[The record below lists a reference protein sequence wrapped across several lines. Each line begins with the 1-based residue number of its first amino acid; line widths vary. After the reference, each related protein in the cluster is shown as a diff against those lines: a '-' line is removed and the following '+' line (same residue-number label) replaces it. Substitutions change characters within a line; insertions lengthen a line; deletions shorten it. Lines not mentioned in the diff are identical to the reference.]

1 MHKKISGKIETV
13 FTIRLIS
20 SFCAQGNRLPCAH
33 FQYTFVLFFVNFFV
47 YFVKCGK
54 MVNVVRLIMETIQD
68 LGTYTFPALFRNS
81 VNKFGDCPA
90 LSLVNGEPV
99 TYRRLA
105 AQVKQ
110 VAKMLAGLGLRQGS
124 KTAIFSTSMPNW
136 GAAYFAVVNYGGI
149 AVPLLPD
156 FSAAEVEAIILH
168 CGVDA
173 LIVSESLYK
182 RIEGLGEKLPPVI
195 IKIDNFSVIRGGDV
209 VKKISAAKN
218 LLAFSINEALSEN
231 SIKSIAAVDTSAVY
245 AEDFFCVTLNDVTVN
260 EEDTASIIYT
270 SGTTGRSKGV
280 ELTHK
285 NLVWNA
291 VQGQTIHRINKFDR
305 CLSFL
310 PMSHVYE
317 FTIDFTMQI
326 MNGSCVYY
334 LGKAPTVSALLPAFS
349 KVRPTIVCSVPMIIE
364 KLYKNKVLPEINK
377 NKVLTKMYKIPLFRK
392 IINRKAGKKLKAVF
406 GGWLQFFGIGGAKV
420 DMQVECFM
428 KEAKFPY
435 AIGYG
440 LTETSPL
447 LAGSGPSETIPGTI
461 GGVLDGVELAI
472 LNPNPET
479 KVGEVIVRGPNVMK
493 GYYKDPVL
501 TGASF
506 TTEDDSCGAGWFR
519 TGDLGIIEKKHGMM
533 RLSLKGRSKNMILGQ
548 NGENIYPEDIE
559 FVLNQ
564 YPLVSESLVV
574 EGKDGLV
581 ALVHFDE
588 EKLQAEAE
596 RRAALQAR
604 VDAVRSGEMKFRD
617 AVGETL
623 SEAVQNAKMAATA
636 RNQDLKATIL
646 YQRASILNEIQY
658 FVNSRVNRTSKIS
671 SVESID
677 EFEKTASQ
685 KIKRYLYSRKD
696 KDTKKK

>member
-1 MHKKISGKIETV
+1 
-13 FTIRLIS
+13 
-20 SFCAQGNRLPCAH
+20 
-33 FQYTFVLFFVNFFV
+33 
-47 YFVKCGK
+47 
-54 MVNVVRLIMETIQD
+54 METIQD
-68 LGTYTFPALFRNS
+68 LGSYTFPALFRNS

-99 TYRRLA
+99 TYRLLNIRVEL
-105 AQVKQ
+105 
-110 VAKMLAGLGLRQGS
+110 VAKMLAGLGLHPGS

-136 GAAYFAVVNYGGI
+136 GIAYFAVVNYGGI

-156 FSAAEVEAIILH
+156 FSAVEIESIITH
-168 CGVDA
+168 CGIDA
-173 LIVSESLYK
+173 LIVSETLYK
-182 RIEGLGEKLPPVI
+182 RIEELGCKLPPVI
-195 IKIDNFSVIRGGDV
+195 IKIDNFSVIRGGNV
-209 VKKISAAKN
+209 VTKISAAKN
-218 LLAFSINEALSEN
+218 LLSFSVNEALSEN
-231 SIKSIAAVDTSAVY
+231 SIRSIAAVDTSAVY
-245 AEDFFCVTLNDVTVN
+245 AEDFFCVTLNNVKVDEN
-260 EEDTASIIYT
+260 DIASIIYT

-280 ELTHK
+280 ELSHK

-291 VQGQTIHRINKFDR
+291 VQCQTIHRINKFDR

-334 LGKAPTVSALLPAFS
+334 LGKPPTVSALLPAFT
-349 KVRPTIVCSVPMIIE
+349 KVKPTIVCSVPMIIE
-364 KLYKNKVLPEINK
+364 KLYKNKVMPEINRSR
-377 NKVLTKMYKIPLFRK
+377 VLSNMYKIPLFRR

-420 DMQVECFM
+420 DIQVERFM

-447 LAGSGPSETIPGTI
+447 IAGSGPANTVPGTI
-461 GGVLDGVELAI
+461 GGILEGVDLTI
-472 LNPNPET
+472 LNPDRET
-479 KVGEVIVRGPNVMK
+479 NIGEVVVRGPNVMK
-493 GYYKDPVL
+493 GYYKDPML
-501 TGASF
+501 TQAAF
-506 TTEDDSCGAGWFR
+506 TTEADSCGPGWFH
-519 TGDLGIIEKKHGMM
+519 TGDLGLVEKRHGIM

-559 FVLNQ
+559 FLLNQ

-581 ALVHFDE
+581 ALVLFDE

-604 VDAVRSGEMKFRD
+604 VDAVKSGEMKLRD

-623 SEAVQNAKMAATA
+623 SEAVQNAKEVASA
-636 RNQDLKATIL
+636 RNQNIKAAMQ

-658 FVNSRVNRTSKIS
+658 FVNSKVNRSSKIS
-671 SVESID
+671 SVESVD
-677 EFEKTASQ
+677 QFEKTASQ

-696 KDTKKK
+696 TSGK

>member
-1 MHKKISGKIETV
+1 MSNQEVHV
-13 FTIRLIS
+13 
-20 SFCAQGNRLPCAH
+20 
-33 FQYTFVLFFVNFFV
+33 
-47 YFVKCGK
+47 
-54 MVNVVRLIMETIQD
+54 ETIHD
-68 LGTYTFPALFRNS
+68 LGAYTFPAVFRNS
-81 VNKFGDCPA
+81 VAKFGDNPA

-99 TYRRLA
+99 TYRQFGVRVEL
-105 AQVKQ
+105 

-124 KTAIFSTSMPNW
+124 KTAIFSSSMPNW
-136 GAAYFAVVNYGGI
+136 GIAYFAVVNYGGI

-156 FSAAEVEAIILH
+156 FSAVEIESILTH

-173 LIVSESLYK
+173 LIVSELQYK
-182 RIEGLGEKLPPVI
+182 KIQSIGEKLPPVI

-218 LLAFSINEALSEN
+218 ILSFSINEALSEN
-231 SIKSIAAVDTSAVY
+231 SVQLIGAVDTSAVY
-245 AEDFFCVTLNDVTVN
+245 PEDFYCVTLNDVQVN
-260 EEDTASIIYT
+260 EDDTASIIYT

-280 ELTHK
+280 ELTHR

-291 VQGQTIHRINKFDR
+291 VQGQTMHRVNKFDR

-326 MNGSCVYY
+326 MNGSCVFY
-334 LGKAPTVSALLPAFS
+334 LGKPPTVSALLPAFTQ
-349 KVRPTIVCSVPMIIE
+349 VRPTIVCAVPMIIE

-377 NKVLTKMYKIPLFRK
+377 SRLLSKLYKIALFRK
-392 IINRKAGKKLKAVF
+392 IINRKAGKKLKTVF

-420 DMQVECFM
+420 DLQVEKFM

-447 LAGSGPSETIPGTI
+447 LAGSGPSNTIPGTI
-461 GGVLDGVELAI
+461 GGVLEGVDLRI
-472 LNPNPET
+472 LDPNPET
-479 KVGEVIVRGPNVMK
+479 GVGEVVVKGPNVMK
-493 GYYKDPVL
+493 GYYKDPEL
-501 TGASF
+501 TKASF
-506 TTEDDSCGAGWFR
+506 TTEHDSCGPGWFR
-519 TGDLGIIEKKHGMM
+519 TGDLGIIEKKHGSM
-533 RLSLKGRSKNMILGQ
+533 RLSLKGRSKNVILGR

-588 EKLQAEAE
+588 EKLLAEAE
-596 RRAALQAR
+596 RRAVLQAR
-604 VDAVRSGEMKFRD
+604 VGAVKSGEMKLRD

-623 SEAVQNAKMAATA
+623 SEVVQNAKEAAAA
-636 RNQDLKATIL
+636 RNQDLKEAIL
-646 YQRASILNEIQY
+646 YQRESIMNEIHF
-658 FVNSRVNRTSKIS
+658 FVNGKVSKGSKIS
-671 SVESID
+671 SVESVG

-685 KIKRYLYSRKD
+685 KIKRYLYTRTD
-696 KDTKKK
+696 KNEKKK

>member
-1 MHKKISGKIETV
+1 
-13 FTIRLIS
+13 
-20 SFCAQGNRLPCAH
+20 
-33 FQYTFVLFFVNFFV
+33 
-47 YFVKCGK
+47 
-54 MVNVVRLIMETIQD
+54 METIQD
-68 LGTYTFPALFRNS
+68 LGAYTFPAMFRNS
-81 VNKFGDCPA
+81 IHKFGDYPA
-90 LSLVNGEPV
+90 LSLVDGEPL
-99 TYRRLA
+99 TYRQLGTRVEL
-105 AQVKQ
+105 
-110 VAKMLAGLGLRQGS
+110 VAKMLAGLGLHQNS
-124 KTAIFSTSMPNW
+124 KIGIFSTSMPNW
-136 GAAYFAVVNYGGI
+136 GISYFAIVNYGGI

-156 FSAAEVEAIILH
+156 FSATEIESIVTH
-168 CGVDA
+168 CGIDA
-173 LIVSESLYK
+173 LIVSDALYK
-182 RIEGLGEKLPPVI
+182 RIRELGDKLPPVI

-218 LLAFSINEALSEN
+218 LLSFSINEALSEN
-231 SIKSIAAVDTSAVY
+231 SIKSAAAVDTSAVY
-245 AEDFFCVTLNDVTVN
+245 AEDFFCVMLSEVKVN
-260 EEDTASIIYT
+260 EDDTASIIYT

-291 VQGQTIHRINKFDR
+291 VQGQTIHRVNRYDR

-334 LGKAPTVSALLPAFS
+334 LGKPPTVSALLPAFA

-364 KLYKNKVLPEINK
+364 KLYKNKVMPEING
-377 NKVLTKMYKIPLFRK
+377 NRLLSRLYKIPLFRK

-420 DMQVECFM
+420 DEQVEWFM

-447 LAGSGPSETIPGTI
+447 LAGSGPANTIPGAI
-461 GGVLDGVELAI
+461 GGILEGVDLAVLD
-472 LNPNPET
+472 PNPET
-479 KVGEVIVRGPNVMK
+479 MVGEIIARGPNVMK
-493 GYYKDPVL
+493 GYYKDPAL
-501 TGASF
+501 TKAAF
-506 TTEDDSCGAGWFR
+506 TTEDDACGPGWFR
-519 TGDLGIIEKKHGMM
+519 TGDLGIIEKRHGMM

-596 RRAALQAR
+596 RRATLQAR
-604 VDAVRSGEMKFRD
+604 VDAVKSGGMKLRD

-623 SEAVQNAKMAATA
+623 SEAVRGAKEAAA
-636 RNQDLKATIL
+636 VYNQDLMAAIQ
-646 YQRASILNEIQY
+646 YQRASILNEIQF
-658 FVNSRVNRTSKIS
+658 FVNSKVNRSSKIS

-696 KDTKKK
+696 KSGK

>member
-1 MHKKISGKIETV
+1 
-13 FTIRLIS
+13 
-20 SFCAQGNRLPCAH
+20 
-33 FQYTFVLFFVNFFV
+33 
-47 YFVKCGK
+47 
-54 MVNVVRLIMETIQD
+54 METIQD
-68 LGTYTFPALFRNS
+68 LGAYTFPALFRNS
-81 VNKFGDCPA
+81 VSKFSDCPA
-90 LSLVNGEPV
+90 LSLVNGEPI
-99 TYRRLA
+99 TYRRLGV
-105 AQVKQ
+105 QVEL
-110 VAKMLAGLGLRQGS
+110 VAKMLAGLGLHPGS

-136 GAAYFAVVNYGGI
+136 GIAYFAVVNYGGI

-156 FSAAEVEAIILH
+156 FSAVEVESIITH
-168 CGVDA
+168 CGIDA
-173 LIVSESLYK
+173 LIVSETLYK
-182 RIEGLGEKLPPVI
+182 RIETLGDKLPPVI
-195 IKIDNFSVIRGGDV
+195 IKIDNFSVIRGGNV

-218 LLAFSINEALSEN
+218 LLSFSINEALSEN
-231 SIKSIAAVDTSAVY
+231 SIRSIAEVDTSAVY
-245 AEDFFCVTLNDVTVN
+245 AEDFFCVTLNEVN
-260 EEDTASIIYT
+260 VDENDTASIIYT

-280 ELTHK
+280 ELSHK

-291 VQGQTIHRINKFDR
+291 VQCQTIHRINKFDR

-334 LGKAPTVSALLPAFS
+334 LGKPPTVSALLPAFV
-349 KVRPTIVCSVPMIIE
+349 KVKPTIVCSVPMIIE
-364 KLYKNKVLPEINK
+364 KLYKNKVMPEINR
-377 NKVLTKMYKIPLFRK
+377 NRVLAHMYKIPLFRK

-420 DMQVECFM
+420 DIQVERFM
-428 KEAKFPY
+428 REAKFPY

-447 LAGSGPSETIPGTI
+447 IAGSGPANTVPGTI
-461 GGVLDGVELAI
+461 GGILEGVDLVI
-472 LNPNPET
+472 LNPDPET
-479 KVGEVIVRGPNVMK
+479 KVGEVVVRGPNIMK
-493 GYYKDPVL
+493 GYYKDPML
-501 TGASF
+501 TQAAF
-506 TTEDDSCGAGWFR
+506 TTEADSCGAGWFH
-519 TGDLGIIEKKHGMM
+519 TGDLGLLERRHGIM

-559 FVLNQ
+559 FLLNQ

-581 ALVHFDE
+581 ALVLFDE

-604 VDAVRSGEMKFRD
+604 VEAVKSGEMKLRD

-623 SEAVQNAKMAATA
+623 SEAVQNAKEVASVHNQNIKAAM
-636 RNQDLKATIL
+636 Q

-658 FVNSRVNRTSKIS
+658 FVNSKVNRSSKIS
-671 SVESID
+671 SVESVD
-677 EFEKTASQ
+677 QFEKTASQ

-696 KDTKKK
+696 KSGK

>member
-1 MHKKISGKIETV
+1 
-13 FTIRLIS
+13 
-20 SFCAQGNRLPCAH
+20 
-33 FQYTFVLFFVNFFV
+33 
-47 YFVKCGK
+47 
-54 MVNVVRLIMETIQD
+54 METIQD
-68 LGTYTFPALFRNS
+68 LGVYTFPALFRNS
-81 VNKFGDCPA
+81 VNKFSDCPA
-90 LSLVNGEPV
+90 LSLVSGEPL
-99 TYRRLA
+99 TYRQLGVRVEL
-105 AQVKQ
+105 
-110 VAKMLAGLGLRQGS
+110 VAKMLAGLGLHQGS

-156 FSAAEVEAIILH
+156 FSATEVESIITH

-173 LIVSESLYK
+173 LIVSEALYK
-182 RIEGLGEKLPPVI
+182 RIEAVSDKLPHI
-195 IKIDNFSVIRGGDV
+195 IIRIDNFSIIRGGDV

-245 AEDFFCVTLNDVTVN
+245 AEDFFCVTLNDVKVS
-260 EEDTASIIYT
+260 EDDTASIIYT

-280 ELTHK
+280 ELTHR

-291 VQGQTIHRINKFDR
+291 VQGQTLHRVNKYDR

-326 MNGSCVYY
+326 MNGSCIYY
-334 LGKAPTVSALLPAFS
+334 LGKPPTVSALLPAFT

-364 KLYKNKVLPEINK
+364 KIYKNKVMPEINK
-377 NKVLTKMYKIPLFRK
+377 SKLLSRLYKIPLFRK
-392 IINRKAGKKLKAVF
+392 IINKKAGKQLKSVF

-420 DMQVECFM
+420 DMQVEQFM

-447 LAGSGPSETIPGTI
+447 LAGSGPGSTIPGAI
-461 GGVLDGVELAI
+461 GGILEGVDMAI
-472 LNPNPET
+472 LDPDPET
-479 KVGEVIVRGPNVMK
+479 SVGEVIVRGPNVMK
-493 GYYKDPVL
+493 GYYKDPAL
-501 TGASF
+501 TAAAF
-506 TTEDDSCGAGWFR
+506 TTNDDSCGSGWFR
-519 TGDLGIIEKKHGMM
+519 TGDLGVIAKNHGMM
-533 RLSLKGRSKNMILGQ
+533 RLSLKGRSKNMILGK

-574 EGKDGLV
+574 EGKDGLI

-588 EKLQAEAE
+588 EKLQIEAE

-604 VDAVRSGEMKFRD
+604 VDAVKSGEMKLRD

-623 SEAVQNAKMAATA
+623 SEAVQSAKEAAAA
-636 RNQDLKATIL
+636 RNQDFKDTIQ

-658 FVNSRVNRTSKIS
+658 FVNNKVNRSSKIS
-671 SVESID
+671 SVEFVD

-696 KDTKKK
+696 KDDQKK

>member
-1 MHKKISGKIETV
+1 
-13 FTIRLIS
+13 
-20 SFCAQGNRLPCAH
+20 
-33 FQYTFVLFFVNFFV
+33 
-47 YFVKCGK
+47 
-54 MVNVVRLIMETIQD
+54 METIQD
-68 LGTYTFPALFRNS
+68 LGRYTFPALFKNS
-81 VNKFGDCPA
+81 VNKFSDCPA
-90 LSLVNGEPV
+90 LSVVNGTPL
-99 TYRRLA
+99 TYRQLSS
-105 AQVKQ
+105 QVEL
-110 VAKMLAGLGLRQGS
+110 VAKMLAGLGLHQGS

-136 GAAYFAVVNYGGI
+136 GVSYFAIVNHGGI

-156 FSAAEVEAIILH
+156 FTAVEVESIITH

-173 LIVSESLYK
+173 LIVSEALYK
-182 RIEGLGEKLPPVI
+182 RIESLRAVLPPVI

-209 VKKISAAKN
+209 VKKIGAAKN
-218 LLAFSINEALSEN
+218 LLEFSINEALSEN

-245 AEDFFCVTLNDVTVN
+245 ASDFTCVTLSEIDVQ

-291 VQGQTIHRINKFDR
+291 VQCQTIHRINKYDR

-317 FTIDFTMQI
+317 FTIDFTMQV

-334 LGKAPTVSALLPAFS
+334 LGKPPTVSALLPAFS
-349 KVRPTIVCSVPMIIE
+349 QVRPTIVCAVPMIIE
-364 KLYKNKVLPEINK
+364 KLYRNKVLPEINK
-377 NKVLTKMYKIPLFRK
+377 NKLLSKLYKVPPVRKM
-392 IINRKAGKKLKAVF
+392 INRAAGKKLKTVF

-420 DMQVECFM
+420 DVQVEHFM

-447 LAGSGPSETIPGTI
+447 IAGSGPSSTIPGTI
-461 GGVLDGVELAI
+461 GGVLEGVSLAI
-472 LNPNPET
+472 LDPNPET
-479 KVGEVIVRGPNVMK
+479 NVGEVIVKGSNVMK

-501 TGASF
+501 TAAAF
-506 TTEDDSCGAGWFR
+506 TTDNDSCGPGWLH
-519 TGDLGIIEKKHGMM
+519 TGDLGIIENRHGGM
-533 RLSLKGRSKNMILGQ
+533 RLSLKGRSKNMILGK

-559 FVLNQ
+559 FLLNQ

-574 EGKDGLV
+574 EGKDGLI

-596 RRAALQAR
+596 RRTVLLSR
-604 VDAVRSGEMKFRD
+604 VDAVKAGEMKLYD
-617 AVGETL
+617 AVGQTI
-623 SEAVQNAKMAATA
+623 SEAVQSAKEAAAA
-636 RNQDLKATIL
+636 RNQDLKATIQ
-646 YQRASILNEIQY
+646 YQQASILNEIQF
-658 FVNSRVNRTSKIS
+658 FVNSRVNRSSKIS
-671 SVESID
+671 SVESVG

-685 KIKRYLYSRKD
+685 KIKRYLYSRKN
-696 KDTKKK
+696 KDETKS